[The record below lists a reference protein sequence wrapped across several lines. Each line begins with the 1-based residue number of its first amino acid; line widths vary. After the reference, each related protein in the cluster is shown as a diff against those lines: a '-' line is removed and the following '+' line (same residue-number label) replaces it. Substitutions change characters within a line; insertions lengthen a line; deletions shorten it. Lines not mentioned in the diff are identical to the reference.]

1 MKLKGFNQNDYLN
14 ELLAYIKQHLPQ
26 WQWQDKTVEDILSI
40 AQESGIDPED
50 HYQTEGW
57 RIGLSPN
64 RYFNPDEYKLAWQKK
79 HPLDTKSLEQTDPYL
94 HYLNVGAA
102 EDINPSNL
110 FDESDYI
117 NNVLQYYKDK
127 YPAEWSDVT
136 YSSLK
141 IRMASDGITALTF
154 HIDNNIDQSANP
166 FPVFAVSPEEAVVFV
181 VPEPESQRLSI
192 DSGTLTEPQTFDASG
207 GSFTFTEDPA
217 VASNVVIKGFGAD
230 DTIEVS
236 GVRDSSNPAAD
247 YMFTND
253 GVDAIATINIS
264 GTVSV
269 IRLAGV
275 FEGRGDLILAGG
287 YEEFNQ
293 MVGFEAF

>member
-14 ELLAYIKQHLPQ
+14 GLLAYIKQQLQ
-26 WQWQDKTVEDILSI
+26 QWQDKTVADILSI
-40 AQESGIDPED
+40 AQELGIDPEE

-57 RIGLSPN
+57 GLGLSPN
-64 RYFNPDEYKLAWQKK
+64 SYFKPDEYRLAWQKK
-79 HPLDTKSLEQTDPYL
+79 HPSDTKSLEQTDPYL

-127 YPAEWSDVT
+127 YPAEWADVT

-154 HIDNNIDQSANP
+154 HIDNNIDQSNTP
-166 FPVFAVSPEEAVVFV
+166 FPVFAVSPEEAVVV

-192 DSGTLTEPQTFDASG
+192 DSGTLAEAQTFDASG
-207 GSFTFTEDPA
+207 GSFTFIEDPA
-217 VASNVVIKGFGAD
+217 VASNVVITGFGAD

-236 GVRDSSNPAAD
+236 GVRDSGNPAAD

-253 GVDAIATINIS
+253 GADAIATINIG

-275 FEGRGDLILAGG
+275 FEGKGDLVLAGG